1 MKWTKANSLNLSII
15 LVEVTF
21 LLLITTLF
29 IIPPAVCWY
38 DAVSGQEPVKY
49 FLGVILYLSDFIA
62 FFVIGALY
70 RLLQNIRQG
79 RVFVPKNAS
88 YLRLISW
95 GLAAIA
101 LLLLIF
107 SFARGM
113 ALLFAFVMAF
123 LGLILRVLKN
133 VFEEAIALQNE
144 QDFTI

>member
-15 LVEVTF
+15 LVEVAF
-21 LLLITTLF
+21 LLLVMVLF

-38 DAVSGQEPVKY
+38 DEISGREPVKY
-49 FLGVILYLSDFIA
+49 FFGAVLYISDFIA

-70 RLLQNIRQG
+70 RLLQNIRQKK
-79 RVFVPKNAS
+79 VFISQNAS

-95 GLAAIA
+95 GLVAIA
-101 LLLLIF
+101 LVLVVF
-107 SFARGM
+107 SFARSG

-133 VFEEAIALQNE
+133 VFEEAIALQDE
-144 QDFTI
+144 QNFTI

>member
-21 LLLITTLF
+21 LLLIATLF

-38 DAVSGQEPVKY
+38 DLVSGQEPVKY
-49 FLGVILYLSDFIA
+49 FLGAVLYLSDFIA

-70 RLLQNIRQG
+70 RLLQNIKQKK
-79 RVFVPKNAS
+79 VFILQNAF

-95 GLAAIA
+95 GLVAIA
-101 LLLLIF
+101 LVLMIF
-107 SFARGM
+107 SFARSG